1 MFRWTALTLSTA
13 VVLAAGWASTATAGI
28 PNPWLELRVMNIA
41 HQGGENE
48 APSNTMYAYRR
59 ALAVGSDMLE
69 VDIHTTADGH
79 VVVLHDGT
87 VDRTTEGTGSVYEKS
102 LAEVQ
107 ALDAAYEFVP
117 GKGTEAG
124 EPESAYVF
132 RGVRTGAKAP
142 PAGFRADDFRIP
154 ELEEI
159 LRTYPDIP
167 INIEIKGA
175 ADSDVDSFMR
185 NAELL
190 AAELKRIGRVDG
202 VIVASFNDAALRR
215 FHELAPDV
223 GLAPATGAVAAWKAA
238 NAPLPEGTVAFQVP
252 ITVGGV
258 SVTDR
263 EFVQRAHA
271 QGYAVHVWLSGQREA
286 PDVYEQLLDWNVDGI
301 MAAEPTSLERVL
313 CRRGATRP
321 ATPGVTHCPAAV
333 VSGGCAAKPARLSRA
348 GRRGV
353 VWLRVRRLGSGG
365 TCRGAVRLRRPGAR
379 TRALT
384 PKRRFAIPDGRTGV
398 RVRLRLSRRGRAVVA
413 RRARVPVVAVVRV
426 KGARPATRRFML
438 RRR

>member
-1 MFRWTALTLSTA
+1 MSRRGVALTLSTA
-13 VVLAAGWASTATAGI
+13 
-28 PNPWLELRVMNIA
+28 
-41 HQGGENE
+41 
-48 APSNTMYAYRR
+48 
-59 ALAVGSDMLE
+59 
-69 VDIHTTADGH
+69 
-79 VVVLHDGT
+79 LHDGK
-87 VDRTTEGTGSVYEKS
+87 VDRTTDGTGSVYEKT

-117 GKGTEAG
+117 GKGTKAG
-124 EPESAYVF
+124 ESESAYVF

-154 ELEEI
+154 ELEEV

-175 ADSDVDSFMR
+175 ADADIDSFMR

-215 FHELAPDV
+215 FHELAPEV

-238 NAPLPEGTVAFQVP
+238 NAPLPEGSVAFQVP
-252 ITVGGV
+252 ITFGGV

-263 EFVQRAHA
+263 EFVERAHA

-286 PDVYEQLLDWNVDGI
+286 PDVYEQLLDWGVDGI
-301 MAAEPTSLERVL
+301 MAAEPTSLEGVL
-313 CRRGATRP
+313 CRRGAARP
-321 ATPGVTHCPAAV
+321 STPGVTHCPAATV

-348 GRRGV
+348 GPRGV
-353 VWLRVRRLGSGG
+353 VLLRVRRLGSRGA
-365 TCRGAVRLRRPGAR
+365 CRGTVRLRRAGAR

-384 PKRRFAIPDGRTGV
+384 PRRRFAIPDGRTGV
-398 RVRLRLSRRGRAVVA
+398 RVRLRLSRRGRAVAA
-413 RRARVPVVAVVRV
+413 RRARVPVVAVVRHE
-426 KGARPATRRFML
+426 GARPATRRFLL